1 MTWRNRYSCVSQ
13 VFLLRSLVMKIDQSD
28 LQTLLEIARI
38 ALSDGHAS
46 YLVSIELDLS
56 DEELDRL
63 YSIIEK
69 VAG

>member
-1 MTWRNRYSCVSQ
+1 
-13 VFLLRSLVMKIDQSD
+13 MKIDQSD

>member
-1 MTWRNRYSCVSQ
+1 
-13 VFLLRSLVMKIDQSD
+13 MKIDQSD

-38 ALSDGHAS
+38 ALSDAHAS

-63 YSIIEK
+63 YSVLEG
-69 VAG
+69 VTG